1 MGAIPEKDGVALRI
15 PSEMNGMQPRTER
28 SRRNKRVTM
37 TMIPRLMVLA
47 RPQRDLQR
55 RLRARKRSRDARL
68 EASQVI
74 GAAGN
79 AWFSQM
85 R

>member
-1 MGAIPEKDGVALRI
+1 
-15 PSEMNGMQPRTER
+15 
-28 SRRNKRVTM
+28 
-37 TMIPRLMVLA
+37 MIPRLMVLA